1 MPTSAESYR
10 RPFLRPRLRPHPHPH
25 PHPHLTFTL
34 KLSAIL
40 TVSLKRD
47 QSLTPAAACALA
59 LAPTLTLALALTL
72 QPHPLLCLTPL
83 VHRRSTPSVDPSLPP
98 HDPCLCVVQDIAAEI
113 LEKVKAASGEMPRYK
128 LVCQATVGESN
139 GQSMRVASRCLW
151 DKDFDTCA
159 ETTWTNVRAPL
170 AATLFHHT
178 ALVWRPYAEPRQ
190 LSPSRRLP
198 ARTEQGV
205 RRCDVLCVVLR
216 VSERAGPLRR
226 SRLLQDAAAQA
237 AVRALRSS
245 ALRARSAPPA
255 PAGRIT
261 DVGAWLHR
269 TAQVYPFL
277 PPRRSPGLILSLDY
291 SFQMHEKY
299 NATNFSI
306 SYLAKH

>member
-25 PHPHLTFTL
+25 PHPHLPFTL

-47 QSLTPAAACALA
+47 QSLTLTAACALA

-72 QPHPLLCLTPL
+72 QPLPLLCLTPL
-83 VHRRSTPSVDPSLPP
+83 VHRRPTPSVDPSLPP
-98 HDPCLCVVQDIAAEI
+98 HDPCPRVVQDIAAEI

-170 AATLFHHT
+170 AATLLHHT
-178 ALVWRPYAEPRQ
+178 ALVWRPCAELRQ

-226 SRLLQDAAAQA
+226 RLLQDAAAEA

-255 PAGRIT
+255 PARRGS
-261 DVGAWLHR
+261 DVGAWLAQDCASVPVSL
-269 TAQVYPFL
+269 TA
-277 PPRRSPGLILSLDY
+277 
-291 SFQMHEKY
+291 
-299 NATNFSI
+299 
-306 SYLAKH
+306 

>member
-10 RPFLRPRLRPHPHPH
+10 RPFLRPRLRPHPH

-47 QSLTPAAACALA
+47 QSLTLTAACALA

-72 QPHPLLCLTPL
+72 QPLPLLCLTPL
-83 VHRRSTPSVDPSLPP
+83 VHRRPTPSVDPSLPP
-98 HDPCLCVVQDIAAEI
+98 HDPCPRVVQDIAAEI

-170 AATLFHHT
+170 AATLLHHT
-178 ALVWRPYAEPRQ
+178 ALVWRPYAELRQ

-226 SRLLQDAAAQA
+226 RLLQDAAAEA

-255 PAGRIT
+255 PARRGS
-261 DVGAWLHR
+261 DVGAWLAQDCASVPVSP
-269 TAQVYPFL
+269 TA
-277 PPRRSPGLILSLDY
+277 
-291 SFQMHEKY
+291 
-299 NATNFSI
+299 
-306 SYLAKH
+306 

>member
-1 MPTSAESYR
+1 
-10 RPFLRPRLRPHPHPH
+10 
-25 PHPHLTFTL
+25 
-34 KLSAIL
+34 
-40 TVSLKRD
+40 
-47 QSLTPAAACALA
+47 
-59 LAPTLTLALALTL
+59 
-72 QPHPLLCLTPL
+72 
-83 VHRRSTPSVDPSLPP
+83 
-98 HDPCLCVVQDIAAEI
+98 
-113 LEKVKAASGEMPRYK
+113 MPRYK

-170 AATLFHHT
+170 AATLLHHT
-178 ALVWRPYAEPRQ
+178 ALVWRPCAELRQ

-226 SRLLQDAAAQA
+226 RLLQDAAAEA

-255 PAGRIT
+255 PAGRML
-261 DVGAWLHR
+261 VRGWHR

-291 SFQMHEKY
+291 SFQMHEEYTAPKKHARGAVSTLPPPQKTDVSFLCCCLL
-299 NATNFSI
+299 ATWVCAPPPTSPAPPGFTPGQVSQGVRHVCCSQI
-306 SYLAKH
+306 PSCRSRRHRQAPV

>member
-10 RPFLRPRLRPHPHPH
+10 RPFLRPRPRPHPHPH

-47 QSLTPAAACALA
+47 QSLTLTAACALA

-83 VHRRSTPSVDPSLPP
+83 VHRRPTPSVDPSLPS
-98 HDPCLCVVQDIAAEI
+98 HDPCPRAVQDIAAEI

-170 AATLFHHT
+170 AATLLHHT
-178 ALVWRPYAEPRQ
+178 ALVWRPCAELRQ

-226 SRLLQDAAAQA
+226 RLLQDAAAEA
-237 AVRALRSS
+237 AVRALRGS
-245 ALRARSAPPA
+245 ALRARAAPPA
-255 PAGRIT
+255 PAGRMLVRGGT
-261 DVGAWLHR
+261 GLRKCTRFSPTSHRVGRPA
-269 TAQVYPFL
+269 
-277 PPRRSPGLILSLDY
+277 
-291 SFQMHEKY
+291 
-299 NATNFSI
+299 
-306 SYLAKH
+306 